1 MGFRAA
7 AILAACAALGGSG
20 CGDSLNAPT
29 LDVGLDGLDGL
40 VDQGADET
48 SLDAAPLP
56 DAVLPPQITGIQEEG
71 ADGVAVVGERIWLLG
86 QSFGPNCAVAF
97 GKLPALVLSASAVD
111 LRFQVPEGIDVG
123 QHKPTLSCDNGET
136 DFDLKVQRY
145 HLVTAP
151 ALDRVAVLDELSPN
165 VIADSL
171 KRVVFKSPEP
181 VVLSHDSA
189 VAFVGTAATAFD
201 TPRVGI
207 IDLVTAGGPTLQGVG
222 VPHAEPVKLPIF
234 GLAAAADAPLLAVAG
249 GLYVVLYD
257 TTDPRKPARVGAIQ
271 LVKVTPGKPL
281 PELSAGFFTRVALTP
296 DGKTAAVLD
305 GAADELSIYD
315 VSAPAQPKLL
325 HGKIKVSAGTSAA
338 PGISLPLS
346 GLLKAIKVKGG
357 SAQDLALSPDGKQAV
372 VLSGGG
378 IGALLPE
385 TYNLELH
392 NSAVSVV
399 DLATGTHVVKLKTL
413 PEAHVPNAVTWA
425 PGAGGGGGNGAAF
438 VSSMSSASAVL
449 IKILF
454 SLGVNALIGGGLD
467 LTTVGSILL
476 KNFKDAIDVAKAAWQ
491 GTLFQLGGLH
501 RVSAGAVSFSQLP
514 QLQAGAC
521 ATHDGARLLAAAQGW
536 IVDIR
541 FGGVTIVKS
550 FSFKYVLGVSVHD
563 LAGAKGGAS
572 FHELFPWQAKL
583 LLPPWSFGRAAC
595 QQ

>member
-1 MGFRAA
+1 MWFRAA
-7 AILAACAALGGSG
+7 ATLAALAALSGSG
-20 CGDSLNAPT
+20 CGDSLNTAMD
-29 LDVGLDGLDGL
+29 LGL
-40 VDQGADET
+40 VDQGAGEALSDTEP
-48 SLDAAPLP
+48 SPDVLAPP
-56 DAVLPPQITGIQEEG
+56 RVTGIQEEG

-97 GKLPALVLSASAVD
+97 GKAPALVLSASAVD
-111 LRFQVPEGIDVG
+111 LRFQVPEGVDVG

-136 DFDLKVQRY
+136 NFDLKVQRY

-151 ALDRVAVLDELSPN
+151 ALDRVAVLDELNPN
-165 VIADSL
+165 VITDSQ
-171 KRVVFKSPEP
+171 KRVVFKSADP

-189 VAFVGTAATAFD
+189 VAYVGTSATAFD
-201 TPRVGI
+201 APKVGI
-207 IDLVTAGGPTLQGVG
+207 IDMVSAGGPTLQSAG
-222 VPHAEPVKLPIF
+222 VPHAEALKLPVF
-234 GLAAAADAPLLAVAG
+234 GLATAAEAPLLAVAG

-257 TTDPRKPARVGAIQ
+257 TTDPRKPTRAGAIQ
-271 LVKVTPGKPL
+271 LVNLTPGKPL
-281 PELSAGFFTRVALTP
+281 PEISAGFFTRVALTP

-325 HGKIKVSAGTSAA
+325 YGKIKVSAGTTAA

-346 GLLKAIKVKGG
+346 GLLKSIKVKGG

-399 DLATGTHVVKLKTL
+399 NLSSGTHVVKLKTL

-425 PGAGGGGGNGAAF
+425 PGAGGGVF

-501 RVSAGAVSFSQLP
+501 HVTAGAASFSQLP

-521 ATHDGARLLAAAQGW
+521 ATHDGTRLLAAAQGW

-550 FSFKYVLGVSVHD
+550 FSFKYVLGASVHD
-563 LAGAKGGAS
+563 LSGAKGGAS